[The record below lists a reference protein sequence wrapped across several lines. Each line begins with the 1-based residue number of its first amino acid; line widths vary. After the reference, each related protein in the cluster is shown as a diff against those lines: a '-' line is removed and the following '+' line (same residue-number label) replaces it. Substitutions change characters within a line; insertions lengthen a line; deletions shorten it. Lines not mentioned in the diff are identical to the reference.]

1 MTKEKMQILKMIEEG
16 KITADEGMQLLQA
29 VEPEGEEK
37 NLQLAQTNGQSSGSN
52 PRRLRVRVEKDG
64 KETVNIKIPLSL
76 VNVGLK
82 IGKKFSPDL
91 QESMG
96 NVDMDEIVRMIQEG
110 AEGRLVEVDDGD
122 EHVEIFVE

>member
-1 MTKEKMQILKMIEEG
+1 MTSEKMQILKMIEEG
-16 KITADEGMQLLQA
+16 KISAEEGMKLMQA
-29 VEPEGEEK
+29 VETDDASGTNEVEVS
-37 NLQLAQTNGQSSGSN
+37 NAQPSGN
-52 PRRLRVRVEKDG
+52 PRRLRVRVEKNG
-64 KETVNIKIPLSL
+64 KETVNIKIPISL

-96 NVDMDEIVRMIQEG
+96 NIDMDEIVEMIKEG
-110 AEGRLVEVDDGD
+110 AEGKLVEVDDGD

>member
-1 MTKEKMQILKMIEEG
+1 MSSEKMQILKMIEEG
-16 KITADEGMQLLQA
+16 KISAEEGMKLIQA
-29 VEPEGEEK
+29 VEEAPVDDFEIDFEK
-37 NLQLAQTNGQSSGSN
+37 KQNTGSA
-52 PRRLRVRVEKDG
+52 RRLRVKVEKNG
-64 KETVNIKIPLSL
+64 KETVNIKIPISL

-96 NVDMDEIVRMIQEG
+96 DIDMDEIVQMIKEG
-110 AEGRLVEVDDGD
+110 AEGKLVEVDDGD

>member
-1 MTKEKMQILKMIEEG
+1 MTSEKMQILKMIEEG
-16 KITADEGMQLLQA
+16 KITADEGMKLMQA
-29 VEPEGEEK
+29 VEIEDAETDLSIEP
-37 NLQLAQTNGQSSGSN
+37 AQGGHTGR
-52 PRRLRVRVEKDG
+52 PRRLRVRVEKEG
-64 KETVNIKIPLSL
+64 KETVNIKIPISL

-82 IGKKFSPDL
+82 IGKKFSPEL

-96 NVDMDEIVRMIQEG
+96 NVDMDEIIKMIQEG

>member
-1 MTKEKMQILKMIEEG
+1 MSSEKMQILKMIEEG
-16 KITADEGMQLLQA
+16 KISAEEGMKLMLA
-29 VEPEGEEK
+29 VDETPEQDIEIDLGK
-37 NLQLAQTNGQSSGSN
+37 KQTSLSA
-52 PRRLRVRVEKDG
+52 RRLRVKVEKNG
-64 KETVNIKIPLSL
+64 KETVNIKIPISL

-96 NVDMDEIVRMIQEG
+96 DIDMDEIVQMIKEG
-110 AEGRLVEVDDGD
+110 AEGKLVEVDDGD

>member
-1 MTKEKMQILKMIEEG
+1 MTSEKMQILKMIEEG
-16 KITADEGMQLLQA
+16 KISAEEGMKLMQA
-29 VEPEGEEK
+29 VETDTVNKTDEIDLSK
-37 NLQLAQTNGQSSGSN
+37 HQSTGN
-52 PRRLRVRVEKDG
+52 PRRLRVRVQKNG
-64 KETVNIKIPLSL
+64 KETVNIKIPISL

-96 NVDMDEIVRMIQEG
+96 NIDMDEIIEMIQEG
-110 AEGRLVEVDDGD
+110 AEGKLVEVDDGD

>member
-1 MTKEKMQILKMIEEG
+1 MTSEKMQILKMIEEG
-16 KITADEGMQLLQA
+16 KITAEEGMKLMQV
-29 VEPEGEEK
+29 VETED
-37 NLQLAQTNGQSSGSN
+37 QTNEMALEPVQGESTSR
-52 PRRLRVRVEKDG
+52 PRRLRVRVEKEG
-64 KETVNIKIPLSL
+64 KETVNIKIPISL

-96 NVDMDEIVRMIQEG
+96 NIDMDEIIKMIQEG

-122 EHVEIFVE
+122 EHVEIYVE

>member
-1 MTKEKMQILKMIEEG
+1 MQILKMIEEG
-16 KITADEGMQLLQA
+16 KISAEEGMKLMLA
-29 VEPEGEEK
+29 VDETPEQDIEIDLGK
-37 NLQLAQTNGQSSGSN
+37 KQTSLSA
-52 PRRLRVRVEKDG
+52 RRLRVKVEKNG
-64 KETVNIKIPLSL
+64 KETVNIKIPISL

-96 NVDMDEIVRMIQEG
+96 DIDMDEIVQMIKEG
-110 AEGRLVEVDDGD
+110 AEGKLVEVDDGD

>member
-1 MTKEKMQILKMIEEG
+1 MTSEKMQILKMIEDG
-16 KITADEGMQLLQA
+16 KITAEEGMKLMGAIESDQNQTDVA
-29 VEPEGEEK
+29 VIES
-37 NLQLAQTNGQSSGSN
+37 AAASGAS
-52 PRRLRVRVEKDG
+52 PRRLRVRVEKNG

-82 IGKKFSPDL
+82 IGKKFSPEL

-96 NVDMDEIVRMIQEG
+96 NIDMDEIVRMIQEG

>member
-1 MTKEKMQILKMIEEG
+1 MTSEKMQILKMIEDG
-16 KITADEGMQLLQA
+16 KITAEEGMKLMGAIEADQKGTDVAQ
-29 VEPEGEEK
+29 VEPVT
-37 NLQLAQTNGQSSGSN
+37 ASGAS
-52 PRRLRVRVEKDG
+52 PRRLRVRVEKNG

-82 IGKKFSPDL
+82 IGKKFSPEL

-96 NVDMDEIVRMIQEG
+96 NIDMDEIVRMIQEG

>member
-1 MTKEKMQILKMIEEG
+1 MKKE
-16 KITADEGMQLLQA
+16 
-29 VEPEGEEK
+29 
-37 NLQLAQTNGQSSGSN
+37 
-52 PRRLRVRVEKDG
+52 G
-64 KETVNIKIPLSL
+64 KETVNIKIPISL

-82 IGKKFSPDL
+82 IGKKFSPEL

-96 NVDMDEIVRMIQEG
+96 NVDMDEIIKMIQEG

>member
-1 MTKEKMQILKMIEEG
+1 MTSEKMQILKMIEDG
-16 KITADEGMQLLQA
+16 KITAEEGMKLMQA
-29 VEPEGEEK
+29 IESEDTQIEDTMEPVQGGG
-37 NLQLAQTNGQSSGSN
+37 TGR
-52 PRRLRVRVEKDG
+52 PRRLRVRVEKEG
-64 KETVNIKIPLSL
+64 KETVNIKIPISL

-82 IGKKFSPDL
+82 IGKKFSPEL

-96 NVDMDEIVRMIQEG
+96 NVDMDEIIKMIQEG

>member
-1 MTKEKMQILKMIEEG
+1 MTSEKMQILKMIEEG
-16 KITADEGMQLLQA
+16 KISADEGMQLLQA
-29 VEPEGEEK
+29 VESNVEETSPEVSAANTG
-37 NLQLAQTNGQSSGSN
+37 NGTS
-52 PRRLRVRVEKDG
+52 PKRLRVRVQKDG
-64 KETVNIKIPLSL
+64 KETVNIKIPISL

-82 IGKKFSPDL
+82 IGKKFSPEL

-96 NVDMDEIVRMIQEG
+96 NVDMDEIIQMIQDG